1 MTASLYN
8 QTLDILH
15 QSFKT
20 LDIKLAKDNA
30 QKSLESLWQKQSGEN
45 PQLTENEIRMAILHF
60 YHQCGLGA
68 FVHYDKNTLHIITHI
83 KNKKHNIYVDSI
95 CEFLKTHKA
104 LYTQEKIKQGELTK
118 QDFKELF
125 DFIESSFDL

>member
-1 MTASLYN
+1 
-8 QTLDILH
+8 
-15 QSFKT
+15 
-20 LDIKLAKDNA
+20 
-30 QKSLESLWQKQSGEN
+30 
-45 PQLTENEIRMAILHF
+45 MAILHF

-125 DFIESSFDL
+125 DFIESSFDLQRNTQRELIKIALRNVFGIQARDALFLKMERLSFLPLIMKK